1 MDFWGTTCSPP
12 CAFLVRSLS
21 PHRHTLE
28 FPQSANKTL
37 DWDQTSSLL
46 PETQGRGNRIQSTE
60 CKIIWGL
67 ENKSKRTSFL
77 EIAVMKRFKQV
88 EGRWVGEAEACG
100 SSESFLSAI
109 RVSEVSE
116 RNLHTW
122 VWKGAWMC
130 LSLFYKT
137 NRRTASAQIIRHC
150 EASGVFFPFSF
161 FLYSPLVYNS
171 DEPQLKHAKLVP
183 PLSTAAEVLQ
193 PRMGPL
199 HQPHLHRDMGLDQ
212 PNTHEN
218 IKHELSFTK

>member
-1 MDFWGTTCSPP
+1 M
-12 CAFLVRSLS
+12 
-21 PHRHTLE
+21 
-28 FPQSANKTL
+28 
-37 DWDQTSSLL
+37 SSLL

-100 SSESFLSAI
+100 SSKSFLSAI

-137 NRRTASAQIIRHC
+137 NKRTASAQIIRYC
-150 EASGVFFPFSF
+150 KALGFFISFSF
-161 FLYSPLVYNS
+161 V
-171 DEPQLKHAKLVP
+171 
-183 PLSTAAEVLQ
+183 
-193 PRMGPL
+193 
-199 HQPHLHRDMGLDQ
+199 
-212 PNTHEN
+212 
-218 IKHELSFTK
+218 IFTIGV